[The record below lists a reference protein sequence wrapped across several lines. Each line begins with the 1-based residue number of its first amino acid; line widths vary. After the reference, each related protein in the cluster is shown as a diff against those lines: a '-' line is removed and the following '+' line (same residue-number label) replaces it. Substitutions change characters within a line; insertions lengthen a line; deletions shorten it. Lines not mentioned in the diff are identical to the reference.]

1 MKRHNIL
8 AVMIALAMIA
18 SLCACGKDEA
28 KDVQKNNE
36 QTEVVEEQ
44 ESVEEEKVVDDSV
57 TMIENEPSEE
67 VEEVDEVEEVTD
79 DLSDDGEIKID
90 GDNTIFNED
99 GMLVTLDKIVMVE
112 REDGRGYNCTAS
124 ILCENNN
131 SDNKILE
138 LDNMSLALDGVVC
151 AEGLE
156 PMGCRLLSGE
166 QMQRD
171 LYFTIRDSRNEY
183 RGNKNTELEIQSL
196 SISLYDIKVGR
207 DSEPKTVRKNFKTTS
222 YKDGE
227 HDYGEK
233 ITEIELYGKM
243 IGVYCKDTENYT
255 IYTLTSDSDVYDFS
269 YASSVQVYILQENNS
284 IIYHNDEKTG
294 YLSCLGSEN
303 ALLLAID
310 KNRLQ
315 EEKKWM
321 EISNDAELTTAIIFK
336 EGGNFGDA
344 AITINGDEI
353 KTFNSASISPIDSS
367 FIFEW
372 NKSGIQKQD
381 KDFSIIDEHG
391 SASDSVIFIK
401 GNDFKVLDSNEIHL

>member
-67 VEEVDEVEEVTD
+67 GEEAEEVDEVEEVTD
-79 DLSDDGEIKID
+79 DLSDEGEIKID

-112 REDGRGYNCTAS
+112 REDGRGYDCTAF

-151 AEGLE
+151 AGGLQ

-207 DSEPKTVRKNFKTTS
+207 DSEPKTVRKNFKTKS
-222 YKDGE
+222 Y
-227 HDYGEK
+227 
-233 ITEIELYGKM
+233 
-243 IGVYCKDTENYT
+243 V
-255 IYTLTSDSDVYDFS
+255 S
-269 YASSVQVYILQENNS
+269 
-284 IIYHNDEKTG
+284 
-294 YLSCLGSEN
+294 
-303 ALLLAID
+303 
-310 KNRLQ
+310 
-315 EEKKWM
+315 
-321 EISNDAELTTAIIFK
+321 
-336 EGGNFGDA
+336 
-344 AITINGDEI
+344 
-353 KTFNSASISPIDSS
+353 
-367 FIFEW
+367 
-372 NKSGIQKQD
+372 
-381 KDFSIIDEHG
+381 
-391 SASDSVIFIK
+391 
-401 GNDFKVLDSNEIHL
+401 

>member
-57 TMIENEPSEE
+57 TMIENKPSEE
-67 VEEVDEVEEVTD
+67 VEEAEEVDEVEEVTD

-112 REDGRGYNCTAS
+112 REDGRGYDCTAS

-138 LDNMSLALDGVVC
+138 LDSMSLALDGVVC
-151 AEGLE
+151 AGGLQ
-156 PMGCRLLSGE
+156 PMRCLLLSGE
-166 QMQRD
+166 QMQQD

-207 DSEPKTVRKNFKTTS
+207 DSEPKTVRKNFKTKS

-233 ITEIELYGKM
+233 I
-243 IGVYCKDTENYT
+243 V
-255 IYTLTSDSDVYDFS
+255 
-269 YASSVQVYILQENNS
+269 
-284 IIYHNDEKTG
+284 
-294 YLSCLGSEN
+294 
-303 ALLLAID
+303 
-310 KNRLQ
+310 
-315 EEKKWM
+315 
-321 EISNDAELTTAIIFK
+321 
-336 EGGNFGDA
+336 
-344 AITINGDEI
+344 
-353 KTFNSASISPIDSS
+353 
-367 FIFEW
+367 
-372 NKSGIQKQD
+372 
-381 KDFSIIDEHG
+381 
-391 SASDSVIFIK
+391 
-401 GNDFKVLDSNEIHL
+401 